1 MKIRAAE
8 EWLNKVQRGAMNIFT
23 SHIREKDLPM
33 AVNEIPTPIKR
44 ARTGEATI
52 TSPDLGKW
60 RKGMDE
66 G

>member
-1 MKIRAAE
+1 MKIHAAE

-44 ARTGEATI
+44 ARTGEATNE
-52 TSPDLGKW
+52 SRPWEMAQRNG
-60 RKGMDE
+60 
-66 G
+66 